1 VDKAFSNITRGQK
14 LMTDSMYRINTLQES
29 LPQDKSS
36 ITREN
41 HLNKGEDV
49 IKIFNSLSY
58 NIHNL

>member
-1 VDKAFSNITRGQK
+1 
-14 LMTDSMYRINTLQES
+14 MTDSMYRINTLQES